1 MKARLAAY
9 LKAHPWL
16 AGMLVV
22 VESSAIGAATDLL
35 ANGTSFQGNGTK
47 HFLTVVGVGVA
58 TGVRNYLKQ
67 SPLVP
72 DNKEI
77 QQ

>member
-1 MKARLAAY
+1 MKAKITAY
-9 LKAHPWL
+9 LSAHPWI
-16 AGMLVV
+16 AGLVVV
-22 VESSAIGAATDLL
+22 VESSAIGAITDVL
-35 ANGTSFQGNGTK
+35 ANGTNFQGNGGK

-72 DNKEI
+72 K
-77 QQ
+77 Q